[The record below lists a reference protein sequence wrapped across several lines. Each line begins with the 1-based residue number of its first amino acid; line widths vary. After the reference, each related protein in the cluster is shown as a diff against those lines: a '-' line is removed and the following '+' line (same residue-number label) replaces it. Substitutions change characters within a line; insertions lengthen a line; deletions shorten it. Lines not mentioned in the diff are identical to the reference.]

1 MEIFTRTWSVNAPWA
16 HPLWQQYAI
25 LLYDLTTPHGDDPAV
40 LYRPDVTHEVML
52 FSMDPEIRVE
62 EHLKPIT
69 EKLGW
74 PVRAEDG
81 VRGKLL
87 QPANFAYQ
95 FTAPSHEAAEDR
107 IQRLVDRIAARDL
120 NPDTDNSSGWDV
132 IFKDG
137 VTLKKSIF
145 SDAVKGRVN

>member
-16 HPLWQQYAI
+16 HPLWQQYAV
-25 LLYDLTTPHGDDPAV
+25 LLYDLTTPNGTDIIKC
-40 LYRPDVTHEVML
+40 RPDVTHEFML
-52 FSMDPEIRVE
+52 FSMDPEIVVT
-62 EHLKPIT
+62 EHLKPIAET
-69 EKLGW
+69 AGW

-87 QPANFAYQ
+87 QPANFGYQ
-95 FTAPSHEAAEDR
+95 FTAPSNEAAEDR

-120 NPDTDNSSGWDV
+120 NPDTDNTSSWDV

-145 SDAVKGRVN
+145 ADALKGRVN